1 MTCANAFFRIDD
13 PRVDEI
19 AGHKLLPAW
28 WSRAYEYPWGLQFAR
43 PGDIVMDAG
52 CGHNFRPFKDALAQI
67 VDQVYAVDAD
77 REVLQQ
83 TPAPKM
89 SLVWADFT
97 QRIPLIG
104 YEELDRVFCISVL
117 EDLEKGDL
125 IEPALREF
133 ARVLKPDGKM
143 ILTFDVPYD
152 TGKECKFYPGLDLE
166 GFIQTAAAAGLHFE
180 GEIDRDKTNAV
191 FHSDFNLA
199 VWHCV
204 LVKV

>member
-1 MTCANAFFRIDD
+1 MLDNAFFRIDD

-152 TGKECKFYPGLDLE
+152 EAKECKSYPGLNLKRFVKTVDDL
-166 GFIQTAAAAGLHFE
+166 GVAFE
-180 GEIDRDKTNAV
+180 GSFDLSKENAV
-191 FHSDFNLA
+191 VHTDYNLCVFHA
-199 VWHCV
+199 VIV
-204 LVKV
+204 RP